1 VLLLQ
6 SPKSLCPCIRFLLQ
20 WLISSLRFGVDQ
32 DLVYGFDLF
41 VASTVPAVVA
51 ASLGL
56 LCAVFGTCSLTLLCN
71 MVLLFVDESSL

>member
-51 ASLGL
+51 ASLG
-56 LCAVFGTCSLTLLCN
+56 
-71 MVLLFVDESSL
+71 